1 MVRNEL
7 LSGAGCIPGVG
18 LPNPSG
24 TDPVPRACKWIWVA
38 QGFAG
43 NWQLATALRRNQA
56 MSLAKRNEGAKV
68 NSDIN
73 VTPMVDVMLVLLI
86 IFMVITPM
94 LQKGISVDMAK
105 VNNPTPM
112 QDADKEDALLVSV
125 MRDGTVYFGADK
137 IAVDSLTG
145 KVKDRLASA
154 KNKMVYVKAD
164 ARAHFGSV
172 VQVVDS
178 VRAAGVDD
186 LGLLTDQRKS
196 TPNAPPA
203 APAGGQ

>member
-1 MVRNEL
+1 
-7 LSGAGCIPGVG
+7 
-18 LPNPSG
+18 
-24 TDPVPRACKWIWVA
+24 
-38 QGFAG
+38 
-43 NWQLATALRRNQA
+43 

-112 QDADKEDALLVSV
+112 EDADKEDALLVSV
-125 MRDGTVYFGADK
+125 MRDGTVYFGSDRVSPDA
-137 IAVDSLTG
+137 LTS
-145 KVKDRLASA
+145 KVKDRLT
-154 KNKMVYVKAD
+154 NKVNKEVYLKAD
-164 ARAHFGSV
+164 ARAHYGKV
-172 VQVVDS
+172 VEVVDA

-186 LGLLTDQRKS
+186 LGLLTEQRKT
-196 TPNAPPA
+196 TPAKPPA
-203 APAGGQ
+203 TAPGQ